1 MQESTGQRL
10 VTRRKARARRPWYE
24 TDRMKQPSKEELYLR
39 GATGWQYRRKHT
51 DSALGQEIFSYLQQH
66 SKAFEKN
73 APLVDLWKSI
83 VPAGLAGFCRLD
95 KRVGNVLYIQAMPGP
110 YMHQVKMLSAELL
123 ESIRRAIPRSGICS
137 IKVVPMEAPEQGR
150 G

>member
-1 MQESTGQRL
+1 M
-10 VTRRKARARRPWYE
+10 
-24 TDRMKQPSKEELYLR
+24 TDRMKHPSEEDLYLR
-39 GATGWQYRRKHT
+39 GATGWQYRKKPTERG
-51 DSALGQEIFSYLQQH
+51 LGQEIFAYLQQH

-73 APLVDLWKSI
+73 APLVDLWKTI
-83 VPAGLAGFCRLD
+83 VPAQLAGFCRLD

-123 ESIRRAIPRSGICS
+123 EAIRRTIPRSGICS
-137 IKVVPMEAPEQGR
+137 IKVVPMEPREQGR